1 MNLIPPKKICLSGG
15 GIRAVSFVGALE
27 VLQEKGLLKAVTEY
41 IGVSAGAFLE
51 FALCIGYTI
60 AELKL
65 LCLEFDFTLIRDI
78 DPESALAFFD
88 TYGFDSGD
96 KMVRLLESLLRQKG
110 HSTEFT
116 FEDLR
121 ALGGPTL
128 RCYATDLTVCNPR
141 EFSVAVSP
149 KVRVVDALRASMG
162 LTFFYTPVKDPD
174 TGHLLTDGAVSQNY
188 PMSLLS
194 HEEQKH
200 SLGMTFSNEH
210 LQNVQIEDIGQYI
223 HQIFACVYI
232 RRSEPPLN
240 TIVLPNGNYP
250 SWKFEASRE
259 DRLFLMKSAA
269 DAVRLWCNDKHG
281 PCIERRYSV

>member
-65 LCLEFDFTLIRDI
+65 LCLEFDFTLIRNI

-88 TYGFDSGD
+88 TYGFVSGD

-110 HSTEFT
+110 HSVDFT

-121 ALGGPTL
+121 VLGGPTL
-128 RCYATDLTVCNPR
+128 RCYATDLTICKPR
-141 EFSVAVSP
+141 EFSVAASP
-149 KVRVVDALRASMG
+149 KLRVVDALRASMG

-174 TGHLLTDGAVSQNY
+174 TGHMLTDGAVSQNY

-194 HEEQKH
+194 HEEQQQT
-200 SLGMTFSNEH
+200 LGMTFSNEH
-210 LQNVQIEDIGQYI
+210 HQNVQINDIAQYI
-223 HQIFACVYI
+223 HQVFACSYV
-232 RRSEPPLN
+232 RVRQVTSN
-240 TIVLPNGNYP
+240 TIVLPNGDYP

-269 DAVRLWCNDKHG
+269 DATRLWCDDKHG
-281 PCIERRYSV
+281 LHITRRYSV